1 MIFPSIT
8 EVEGRGK
15 RVGRTGNKGR
25 VIEGANT
32 TKYIIS
38 CMKCHNDG
46 PYLFGMEL
54 GFELGLTLAT
64 QVPYHLSHS
73 SKL

>member
-1 MIFPSIT
+1 MER
-8 EVEGRGK
+8 EV
-15 RVGRTGNKGR
+15 
-25 VIEGANT
+25 
-32 TKYIIS
+32 S